1 MPYPDLKTILSG
13 YSSVTL
19 GELDS
24 VRLMHRQDTKF
35 PLNAS
40 ALPELLNELSGSYR
54 ILEMDNRREFAY
66 TTRYLDTDEMTF
78 YLQHVTGKLAR
89 YKIRYRKYESTGKT
103 FLEIKRK
110 SNKNKTSKWR
120 IENSSSPAQ
129 PDEEAFCFIRK
140 HIPFNSFSLHP
151 ELENT
156 FTRITLAGLET
167 HERIT
172 FDFNMTFTS
181 GAGEKMLLP
190 FLAIAE
196 LKSDGYPS
204 WSPFM
209 LTMKQMSIKPAG
221 FSKYCMGTA
230 LLSDVPKKNLL
241 KQNMLTLNKIAYE
254 YSKSNGA

>member
-1 MPYPDLKTILSG
+1 MPATNLKPHLSS

-19 GELDS
+19 VELES
-24 VRLMHRQDTKF
+24 VKLMHRHDTKF
-35 PLNAS
+35 LLNAS
-40 ALPELLNELSGSYR
+40 ALPEILEKLTRSYR
-54 ILEMDNRREFAY
+54 ILEIDKSREFTY
-66 TTRYLDTDEMTF
+66 STRYLDTDDMTF

-89 YKIRYRKYESTGKT
+89 YKIRYRKYEATGKT
-103 FLEIKRK
+103 FLEIKKK

-120 IENSSSPAQ
+120 IENSSPPAQ

-151 ELENT
+151 ELENK

-172 FDFNMTFTS
+172 FDHNMTFTS
-181 GAGEKMLLP
+181 AEGEKILMP
-190 FLAIAE
+190 YLAIAE
-196 LKSDGYPS
+196 LKSEGYPS

-254 YSKSNGA
+254 YFKSDGA